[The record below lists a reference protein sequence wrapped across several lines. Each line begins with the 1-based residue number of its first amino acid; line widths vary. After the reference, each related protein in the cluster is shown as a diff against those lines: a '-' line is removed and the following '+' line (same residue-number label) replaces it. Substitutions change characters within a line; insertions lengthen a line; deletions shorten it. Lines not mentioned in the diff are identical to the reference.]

1 MEVRL
6 VRKKGF
12 KESTIG
18 ELSIDGRNEKWAVC
32 EDAVREPSTGCP
44 PKMTMEAWVASWKIK
59 GVTAIPTGRYK
70 LAWTYSSRFK
80 RYTLEIL
87 KVPGFGGVRIHP
99 GNSDRDTEGCPLP
112 GLNSAGPVV
121 EHSSAAVKQI
131 NDILVGSKGLRE
143 TSWIT
148 ITNEI
153 EP

>member
-32 EDAVREPSTGCP
+32 EDAVREPSAGCP

-148 ITNEI
+148 ITNKI